1 MVPDFGFW
9 VSVVKVDEMDWLLLR
24 ELQADAR
31 LSFSELSRRV
41 HLSPP
46 AVAERVRKLEEAGV
60 IGGYRAHVDPRAAGR
75 GVVALVTMSC
85 YGPGCVL
92 RHPDALDSPDIFEVH
107 RVTGGACCVLRVAVA
122 TMTEFEELID
132 RLAGYG
138 TPSSSMVLSTPVPWR
153 ATLPPS

>member
-1 MVPDFGFW
+1 MADFALPPLE
-9 VSVVKVDEMDWLLLR
+9 VKVDDLDWLLLG

-46 AVAERVRKLEEAGV
+46 AVAERVRKLEESGV
-60 IGGYRAHVDPRAAGR
+60 IAGYRAHVDPRHTGR
-75 GVVALVTMSC
+75 SVVALVTMSC

-92 RHPDALDSPDIFEVH
+92 RHPEVLDSADIFEVH

-122 TMTEFEELID
+122 TMEDFESLID

-138 TPSSSMVLSTPVPWR
+138 TPSSSMVLSSPVPWR
-153 ATLPPS
+153 PTQP

>member
-1 MVPDFGFW
+1 
-9 VSVVKVDEMDWLLLR
+9 MDWLLLR

-46 AVAERVRKLEEAGV
+46 AVAERVRRLEESGV
-60 IGGYRAHVDPRAAGR
+60 IAGYRAHVDPRAAGR
-75 GVVALVTMSC
+75 EVVALVTMAC

-92 RHPDALDSPDIFEVH
+92 RHPEALESDDIFEVH

-122 TMTEFEELID
+122 SMTDFEELID
-132 RLAGYG
+132 RLAHYG
-138 TPSSSMVLSTPVPWR
+138 RPTSSMVLSTPVPWR
-153 ATLPPS
+153 ATVPPI

>member
-1 MVPDFGFW
+1 
-9 VSVVKVDEMDWLLLR
+9 MDWLLLR
-24 ELQADAR
+24 ELQTEAR

-46 AVAERVRKLEEAGV
+46 AVAERVRKLEESGV
-60 IGGYRAHVDPRAAGR
+60 IGGYRAHVDPRLVGR

-92 RHPDALDSPDIFEVH
+92 RNPEALRSADVLEVH

-122 TMTEFEELID
+122 TMADFEELID
-132 RLAGYG
+132 RLSAYG
-138 TPSSSMVLSTPVPWR
+138 TPSSSMVLSSPVPWR
-153 ATLPPS
+153 PTLPPGG